1 MIKIK
6 KIWVRKS
13 QVGHRLDI
21 NLKFMINKM
30 NLIYLKTSLKMLN
43 YLRNRLIEI
52 LKNIN
57 FFIIQIHPNKAFNKD
72 ITEIK
77 VEI

>member
-21 NLKFMINKM
+21 NLTFMINKM

-57 FFIIQIHPNKAFNKD
+57 FFIIQIHPNKAFNKH

>member
-1 MIKIK
+1 
-6 KIWVRKS
+6 
-13 QVGHRLDI
+13 
-21 NLKFMINKM
+21 MINKM

-57 FFIIQIHPNKAFNKD
+57 FFIIQIHPNKAFNKH